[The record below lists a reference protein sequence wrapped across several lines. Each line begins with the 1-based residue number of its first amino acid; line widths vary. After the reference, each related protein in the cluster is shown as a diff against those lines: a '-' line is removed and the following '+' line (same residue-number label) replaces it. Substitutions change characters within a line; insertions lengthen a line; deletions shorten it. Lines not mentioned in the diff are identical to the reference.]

1 MQTPQRPT
9 LAALTGVRF
18 LAALAVVAHHFAHP
32 ANIYLDAA
40 NEHGFIGVT
49 LFFILS
55 GFILSYTYYSGPG
68 TMKGSA
74 RLFWA
79 ARFARI
85 YPMYLV
91 AMVMMAPIVLRWST
105 SGHQW
110 QSGLAALALVQA
122 WISVAMCEWN
132 PPGWS
137 LSAEAF
143 FYLLFPLVLRSVS
156 AGSRG
161 RMIALL
167 SMFWA
172 ASLAAPT
179 MYFIHGTIDRGFW
192 MFNPLVRLPEFLIGV
207 TAGALW
213 MQRGGA
219 GIVLPKYT
227 AEVSLAALL
236 AVLCVPMH
244 EAWVMNGACAP
255 LILPMI
261 LDLATGRGPLARILG
276 TRLLVVLGG
285 ASYSLYIIHVPLWQE
300 AKWLLAKLHLDPDP
314 DMAFWIIT
322 VGVLIPASW
331 LCFRFVEEPVNK
343 QLRRHFSSGRW
354 LRSGTEMHS
363 PTRAA
368 AITTAEDT

>member
-1 MQTPQRPT
+1 MQKLQRPT

-18 LAALAVVAHHFAHP
+18 LAALAVVAHHFARP
-32 ANIYLDAA
+32 ANLYLDAA

-55 GFILSYTYYSGPG
+55 GFILSYTYFSGPG
-68 TMKGSA
+68 TMKGTA
-74 RLFWA
+74 RLFWS

-91 AMVMMAPIVLRWST
+91 AMVLMAPVILAWDT

-110 QSGLAALALVQA
+110 QPGLAALALVQA
-122 WISVAMCEWN
+122 WISVPMCAWN

-143 FYLLFPLVLRSVS
+143 FYLLFPLAIKAVS

-167 SMFWA
+167 GLFWA
-172 ASLAAPT
+172 ASLVAPGV
-179 MYFIHGTIDRGFW
+179 YLIHGTVDRDFW

-213 MQRGGA
+213 MQRDGTGV
-219 GIVLPKYT
+219 VLPKYT
-227 AEVSLAALL
+227 AEISLAALV
-236 AVLCVPMH
+236 AVLCIPMH

-261 LDLATGRGPLARILG
+261 LGLAAGRGPLARILG
-276 TRLLVVLGG
+276 TRLFVMLGG
-285 ASYSLYIIHVPLWQE
+285 ASYSLYIIHWPLWYE
-300 AKWLLAKLHLDPDP
+300 AKWLLAKLHLNPDS
-314 DMAFWIIT
+314 DTVFWIIT
-322 VGVLIPASW
+322 VGVLIPASC
-331 LCFRFVEEPVNK
+331 LCFRFIEEPANK
-343 QLRRHFSSGRW
+343 RLRRRFSSVRR
-354 LRSGTEMHS
+354 LHAGTEKRSS
-363 PTRAA
+363 PYAA
-368 AITTAEDT
+368 AVTTAKDT